1 METTLNSTQFAQRL
15 RNIMEAHELSA
26 TAFAEKLEVGRATIS
41 HLMSGRNKPSLDFVL
56 KVVSTFADVDINELL
71 YGVKSNP
78 TLPDSRV
85 KKLEQFQTKKMS
97 LESVQE
103 SSENRFRESKNSTT
117 QKSIDR
123 IVIFYNDG
131 TFTTHQ
137 PEDSE

>member
-41 HLMSGRNKPSLDFVL
+41 HLMSGRNKPSLDFVM
-56 KVVSTFADVDINELL
+56 KVVSTFSDVDINELL
-71 YGVKSNP
+71 YGIKSNP

-85 KKLEQFQTKKMS
+85 KKLAQFQSKKVS
-97 LESVQE
+97 LESAQE
-103 SSENRFRESKNSTT
+103 SRESRFRESKKIIP

>member
-26 TAFAEKLEVGRATIS
+26 TAFAEKLKVGRATIS
-41 HLMSGRNKPSLDFVL
+41 HLMSGRNKPSLDFVM

-103 SSENRFRESKNSTT
+103 SSENRFRKSKNSTT